1 MNLLEKFEIWGDR
14 HHPKWLDIIRIALG
28 IFLCYKGVDYLRN
41 SSNLISLMKNT
52 SPFSEFMI
60 ILLAH
65 YVAFTH
71 ILGGLFLTIGMF
83 TRAACLIQI
92 PILMGAIVFVNIN
105 ATRDAFSP
113 YSELF
118 LSIIVLLL
126 LIYFLIIGNGP
137 LSVKVPPEEHLKEHE
152 DYIHRVKEERHEL

>member
-1 MNLLEKFEIWGDR
+1 MNLLEKLEFWGDR

-28 IFLCYKGVDYLRN
+28 IFLCYKGVDFLRHT
-41 SSNLISLMKNT
+41 SDLISLMKLT
-52 SPFSEFMI
+52 SPFGEFVI
-60 ILLAH
+60 ILMAH
-65 YVAFTH
+65 YVAFAH
-71 ILGGLFLTIGMF
+71 ILGGFFLALGLF

-92 PILMGAIVFVNIN
+92 PVLLGAIIFVNIS
-105 ATRDAFSP
+105 ATQAAFSP

-118 LSIIVLLL
+118 LSVIILLL

-152 DYIHRVKEERHEL
+152 DYIKKVKGEN